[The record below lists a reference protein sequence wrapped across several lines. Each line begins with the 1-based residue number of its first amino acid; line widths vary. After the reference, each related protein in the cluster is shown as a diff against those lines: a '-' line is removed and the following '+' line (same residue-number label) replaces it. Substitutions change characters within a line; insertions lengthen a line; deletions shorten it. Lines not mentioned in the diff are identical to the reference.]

1 MPAGRLALPLAPLLL
16 AALQPPAAQ
25 SLPVTSLPG
34 FEGPL
39 PSKQDAGY
47 VTVDDTNGTR
57 YFYWFVEAETAPEAA
72 PLVVWYSGG
81 PGGSGM
87 IGMWTESGP
96 FKLDGANRPV
106 RNALSLTRRHN
117 VLYLEQPCGVGF
129 SYSNSSS
136 AYSMND
142 DDSARLNY
150 VFLQRWLAAFPA
162 LQGRQLWL
170 AGESYA
176 GMYIPRLAEQIVAG
190 PDAMLR
196 GQLRGVLLGNPHIW
210 CESLNKES
218 AASHFQFVRSWFLH
232 GLLPFSLVAE
242 WNAAGC
248 DSAEG
253 STSGPCEDLYHAARK
268 AAGMGSL
275 IDTENIREAQP
286 AMRESAGAS
295 THRGYCRCRR
305 QGSLR
310 GERLALRQHRAQ
322 RGAQPLPTRDAPRPR
337 LRLPWIPRH
346 RRRARR
352 RARRQPQAA
361 ISGGSR
367 PSLPL
372 LALPRF
378 PHRQLAAD
386 LRRVPRAQGPHLFRG
401 PGH

>member
-1 MPAGRLALPLAPLLL
+1 MPTGRLALPLLL

-57 YFYWFVEAETAPEAA
+57 YFYWYVEAETAPEAA

-176 GMYIPRLAEQIVAG
+176 GMYIPRLVEQIVAG

-210 CESLNKES
+210 CESLNKEN

-232 GLLPFSLVAE
+232 GLLPYSLVAE

-253 STSGPCEDLYHAARK
+253 STSGPCGDLYHAARK

-286 AMRESAGAS
+286 
-295 THRGYCRCRR
+295 T
-305 QGSLR
+305 
-310 GERLALRQHRAQ
+310 
-322 RGAQPLPTRDAPRPR
+322 
-337 LRLPWIPRH
+337 
-346 RRRARR
+346 
-352 RARRQPQAA
+352 
-361 ISGGSR
+361 
-367 PSLPL
+367 
-372 LALPRF
+372 
-378 PHRQLAAD
+378 
-386 LRRVPRAQGPHLFRG
+386 
-401 PGH
+401 